1 VIEGLEE
8 ITTKHENEIRVFRK
22 ALENNKDAIDATD
35 KLNTED
41 IFPLVGTLYRL
52 PINGKQIRQQ
62 VDSLKVTEEIA
73 VEKMEKCVKLPK
85 KARSSRI
92 MRTLKEDTSSE
103 DSRHEIL
110 TFRDYSNIHN

>member
-1 VIEGLEE
+1 MKNESDVRNNDVIEGLEE

-22 ALENNKDAIDATD
+22 ALENDKDSIDATD

-52 PINGKQIRQQ
+52 PINGQQIRQQ

-85 KARSSRI
+85 KASSSRI
-92 MRTLKEDTSSE
+92 MCTLKGDISSE
-103 DSRHEIL
+103 R
-110 TFRDYSNIHN
+110 F